1 MKTIN
6 RIYPIVVALFILL
19 SICATASAEMAPGT
33 ETQITSDGANQKHP
47 AIYGDRIVWTDFRNG
62 DGYQKSDIYMYD
74 LSTST
79 ETQITTSGSACMPDI
94 YGDKIVWADVRNGNG
109 DIYMYDLSTST
120 ETQIT
125 TNGSWQYWPVIYDDK
140 IVWVDERDADESH
153 GDAYVSTSVY
163 MYNLSTSTET
173 RMSTREGQQQGPSS
187 VYDDNVVWNSYLPDG
202 SQCIYMCNLSTFE
215 ETQITT
221 SRSAYSPDIYGDRI
235 VWIDFRNGIGSVDGN
250 IYMYNLSTSTETQ
263 ITSNVSNKYG
273 AVIYDDRIIWADWN
287 NGDPAICMYDLSTST
302 ETQITDESSLVGGDV
317 GPDIYGNRIVWDDS
331 RNGNSD
337 IYMFTLD
344 SAPEL
349 TPLDRT
355 NDLKDYVENTL
366 SGNAGTKKAL
376 IRPLDETIHFLEIG
390 RDTKAVSKLKSFI
403 TLVEKMSKCKRISAD
418 DADYMITEARGII
431 DQINTP

>member
-1 MKTIN
+1 MKTRN
-6 RIYPIVVALFILL
+6 RLYLIVVALFLL
-19 SICATASAEMAPGT
+19 PFICATASADTAQGT
-33 ETQITSDGANQKHP
+33 ETQITTNGEDQKHP

-62 DGYQKSDIYMYD
+62 DGYQTSDIYMYD

-79 ETQITTSGSACMPDI
+79 ETQITTSGSAYSPDI
-94 YGDKIVWADVRNGNG
+94 YGSRIVWTDERNGNG

-153 GDAYVSTSVY
+153 GDAYVSTRVY

-187 VYDDNVVWNSYLPDG
+187 VYDDSVVWNNYLPDG

-221 SRSAYSPDIYGDRI
+221 SESAYSSDIYGDRI
-235 VWIDFRNGIGSVDGN
+235 VWIDFRNGIGSVDEN

-263 ITSNVSNKYG
+263 ITSNESNKYG
-273 AVIYDDRIIWADWN
+273 ASIFDDRIIWADWN
-287 NGDPAICMYDLSTST
+287 NGDPVICMYDLSTST
-302 ETQITDESSLVGGDV
+302 ETQITDESSLVGGEV

-331 RNGNSD
+331 RNGNQD
-337 IYMFTLD
+337 IYMFTL
-344 SAPEL
+344 APAAEL

-366 SGNAGTKKAL
+366 KVNRGTKKEL
-376 IRPLDETIHFLEIG
+376 IVPLDASIHFLETG
-390 RDTKAVSKLKSFI
+390 KNAKAVFKLKSFI
-403 TLVEKMSKCKRISAD
+403 NLVEKMNKYNRISAV
-418 DADYMITEARGII
+418 DADYMIIEARGII
-431 DQINTP
+431 DQIKAQ

>member
-6 RIYPIVVALFILL
+6 RIYPIVVALFLL
-19 SICATASAEMAPGT
+19 LFICATASAEMAQGT
-33 ETQITSDGANQKHP
+33 ETQITNNGEDQKHP

-62 DGYQKSDIYMYD
+62 DGYQTSDIYMYD

-79 ETQITTSGSACMPDI
+79 ETQITTSGSAYMPDI
-94 YGDKIVWADVRNGNG
+94 YGDRIVWTDVRNGNG

-187 VYDDNVVWNSYLPDG
+187 VYDDCVVWNNHLPDG

-215 ETQITT
+215 ETQIPT
-221 SRSAYSPDIYGDRI
+221 SESAYSPDIYGDRI
-235 VWIDFRNGIGSVDGN
+235 VWVRNGIGSVDGN

-263 ITSNVSNKYG
+263 ITSNESNKYG
-273 AVIYDDRIIWADWN
+273 ASIFDDRIIWADWN
-287 NGDPAICMYDLSTST
+287 NGDPVICMYDLSTST
-302 ETQITDESSLVGGDV
+302 ETQITDESSLVGGEV

-331 RNGNSD
+331 RNGNQD
-337 IYMFTLD
+337 IYMFTLAP
-344 SAPEL
+344 APEL

-355 NDLKDYVENTL
+355 NNLKDYVENTL
-366 SGNAGTKKAL
+366 SSNVGTKKAL

-390 RDTKAVSKLKSFI
+390 KDVKSVSKLKSFI
-403 TLVEKMSKCKRISAD
+403 NIAEKMSKRNRISSTE
-418 DADYMITEARGII
+418 ADYMITEARGII
-431 DQINTP
+431 DQIETQ